1 MAQTGTLSTTL
12 EDTVTLSRELREE
25 GQIDGQVK
33 LYNVDDDN
41 EFESDAELFFDRTL
55 MTQGL
60 REALSILR
68 DSLTGEDPRGTHI
81 LYGPYGSGK
90 SHQMVAL
97 YHCFDNPEAAGTW
110 ASDSIDGF
118 DVALPE
124 SATPVTV
131 AMQNEQYEYLWE
143 PFFEALD
150 YDPGTYESGGYPD
163 MQTIQEAVGDETVAF
178 FVDELEDWFDT
189 LQGDRKS
196 ANKAFLQSLLESTAL
211 SDLELYTIVSVLREG
226 SEVHD
231 ILNRE
236 QAVEVNMNNQ
246 VDKREVLHHRLIDS
260 VNENAAREIVNGYFD
275 AYDQSDHVSIPNDLL
290 SEMHD
295 LYPFHPV
302 LLDALETRY
311 YADEDNQNTRGMIY
325 LFSKVLLEMQDQTDL
340 ITHGDIDAIEFEDE
354 LAKINYERLNAATG
368 DIKSRVDDEDVP
380 YGRRILNTIL
390 LYSLKPSE
398 GEGAEVSEIVMG
410 AYQTGSLVSDVVLN
424 LERLHGVAW
433 HLHKLNGKYAIRDRQ
448 NPNALIRNAAVDVSE
463 TAAKAEVADFITDIF
478 GSTAYPVGFRTNDM
492 RDIPDDREVKVVV
505 RDDQWTQEDV
515 EKVITNDGRGRE
527 WRNTLVFV
535 QPSGDKAIESG
546 TRYIDKA
553 RYIEGARQVLADE
566 SLDDEIR
573 ASIRDMKEQEENEL
587 REELQ
592 LLYGEVLDG
601 NDLLDDDAWEDE
613 KIQPMDLD
621 VFVLDEAELDASNIA
636 DSAAADPF
644 DLQSHVWDI
653 ADDLLER
660 RGEISVEDI
669 YEQFLRDP
677 ELPTPGSANDVL
689 NAAVEALDGK
699 PVLARDTGG
708 FRDDFSGSSLDTV
721 LVRQNDVNVWGVDEV
736 EQELRQRFGSGA
748 ASLDIGDFELELVED
763 GEIWIDGDSH
773 DVVMRA
779 IGRLAREE
787 QYVIVKGNEI
797 LDKPQ
802 SDATLRDVGG
812 AEVVGAS
819 SLVDR
824 IEVQIDDDGY
834 ANLDTIIGEIRSEE
848 GVFLPPDET
857 GSVAREAVNEFLVD
871 DYVLEAGGR
880 YLGSLGDRN
889 PTTVKIVPTVPDRI
903 GDQILEYIGELESG
917 DQFTVNKV
925 AERFDSSVTEYMVRT
940 FLLENIGKDEDP
952 EFVVNTT
959 GSDKASD
966 WVPGYPFRKADK
978 DAETWRFEYN
988 GDEVA
993 AMRKKWRENHQTGD
1007 VEYGDVTFMLP
1018 DKEGVPGA
1026 LQGTADIERTQ
1037 VSLTLR
1043 SEQDYTKVQDL
1054 FERMPDE
1061 ASSLKIEISF
1071 QK

>member
-1 MAQTGTLSTTL
+1 MAGTEGLTQTLA
-12 EDTVTLSRELREE
+12 DTVTLSRELREE

-55 MTQGL
+55 MTRGL
-60 REALSILR
+60 REAISILR
-68 DSLTGEDPRGTHI
+68 DSLAGDDPRGTHI

-97 YHCFDNPEAAGTW
+97 YHCFDDPVAAGDW
-110 ASDSIDGF
+110 AGDSVEGF
-118 DVALPE
+118 ENSLPTD
-124 SATPVTV
+124 ATPITV

-246 VDKREVLHHRLIDS
+246 VDKREVLRHRLIDS
-260 VNENAAREIVNGYFD
+260 IDESAAREIVNEYFD
-275 AYDQSDHVSIPNDLL
+275 AYDQSDHVDLPDGL
-290 SEMHD
+290 LEEMHD
-295 LYPFHPV
+295 LYPFHPE

-311 YADEDNQNTRGMIY
+311 YADEGNQNTRGMIY
-325 LFSKVLLEMQDQTDL
+325 LFSKVLLEMQDQTNL
-340 ITHGDIDAIEFEDE
+340 ITHGDIDTVEFEDE

-368 DIKSRVDDEDVP
+368 DIESRIDADEVP
-380 YGRRILNTIL
+380 HGRRILNTIL

-398 GEGAEVSEIVMG
+398 GEGADVSEIVMG
-410 AYQTGSLVSDVVLN
+410 AYQTGSLVSDIVLN

-463 TAAKAEVADFITDIF
+463 TAAKAEIADFITDIF
-478 GSTAYPVGFRTNDM
+478 GSKAYPVGFRTNDM

-505 RDDQWTQEDV
+505 KDDQWTQDEV
-515 EKVITNDGRGRE
+515 KKVITNDGRGRE

-535 QPSGDKAIESG
+535 QPSGDNAIESG

-553 RYIEGARQVLADE
+553 RYIEGARQILADE

-573 ASIRDMKEQEENEL
+573 SSIQEMKDQEENEL
-587 REELQ
+587 REEIQ

-601 NDLLDDDAWEDE
+601 DNLLNEWGDVA
-613 KIQPMDLD
+613 PMDLD
-621 VFVLDEAELDASNIA
+621 VYVAAEAELDASNIT

-644 DLQSHVWDI
+644 DLQSEIWDI
-653 ADDLLER
+653 AEDLLDR
-660 RGEISVEDI
+660 RGEISIEDI
-669 YEQFLRDP
+669 YEEFLRNP
-677 ELPTPGSANDVL
+677 ELPIPGSANDVL
-689 NAAVEALDGK
+689 DAAVKALADK
-699 PVLARDTGG
+699 PVLARDSGG
-708 FRDDFSGSSLDTV
+708 FRDELSGSSIDTV
-721 LVRQNDVNVWGVDEV
+721 LVLKEDVALWGVDDV
-736 EQELRQRFGSGA
+736 EQELRQRFGSGTTA
-748 ASLDIGDFELELVED
+748 LDIGDFELELVED

-779 IGRLAREE
+779 IGRLNSED
-787 QYVIVKGNEI
+787 QYVIVRGNEI
-797 LDKPQ
+797 LEKPQ
-802 SDATLRDVGG
+802 SDAALRDVGG
-812 AEVVGAS
+812 ATAVGAS
-819 SLVDR
+819 DLVER
-824 IEVQIDDDGY
+824 IEENIDEEGY
-834 ANLDTIIGEIRSEE
+834 ANLESIIGEIRADED
-848 GVFLPPDET
+848 VFLPPDEAET
-857 GSVAREAVNEFLVD
+857 VAREAVNEFLVD

-880 YLGSLGDRN
+880 YLGSLGDRE

-903 GDQILEYIGELESG
+903 GDKILEYIEELDSD

-940 FLLENIGKDEDP
+940 FLLENIGKDEEP
-952 EFVVNTT
+952 EYVVNTT
-959 GSDKASD
+959 GSDKATD
-966 WVPGYPFRKADK
+966 WVPGYPFRKADPEA
-978 DAETWRFEYN
+978 DTWRFEYN
-988 GDEVA
+988 GDDVA
-993 AMRKKWRENHQTGD
+993 AMRSKWRSNHQTGG

-1018 DKEGVPGA
+1018 DREGVPGA
-1026 LQGTADIERTQ
+1026 LQGTADVERTQ

-1054 FERMPDE
+1054 FERMPEE
-1061 ASSLKIEISF
+1061 ASSLKVEISF

>member
-1 MAQTGTLSTTL
+1 MSESGALSRTLA
-12 EDTVTLSRELREE
+12 DTVTLSRELRED

-33 LYNVDDDN
+33 LYNVEDED

-68 DSLTGEDPRGTHI
+68 DSLTGDDPRGTHI

-90 SHQMVAL
+90 SHQMVAM
-97 YHCFDNPEAAGTW
+97 YHCFADPAAAGAW
-110 ASDSIDGF
+110 AGEQIDGF
-118 DVALPE
+118 EDALPD
-124 SATPVTV
+124 SAIPITV

-143 PFFEALD
+143 PFFEELD
-150 YDPGTYESGGYPD
+150 YDPGTFESGGYPD
-163 MQTIQEAVGDETVAF
+163 MQTIQEAVGNETVAF
-178 FVDELEDWFDT
+178 LVDELEDWFDT

-196 ANKAFLQSLLESTAL
+196 ANKAFLQALLESTAL
-211 SDLELYTIVSVLREG
+211 SDLELYTIVSVLRED

-246 VDKREVLHHRLIDS
+246 VDKRQVLLHRLIDD
-260 VNENAAREIVNGYFD
+260 VDEAAAREIVNGYFD
-275 AYDQSDHVSIPNDLL
+275 AYDQSDHVSVPDDLL

-295 LYPFHPV
+295 HYPFHPV
-302 LLDALETRY
+302 LLDALESRY
-311 YADEDNQNTRGMIY
+311 YADEGNQNTRGMIY
-325 LFSKVLLEMQDQTDL
+325 LFSKVLLEMRDQTDL

-368 DIKSRVDDEDVP
+368 DIKNRVDADDVP
-380 YGRRILNTIL
+380 HGRRILNTIL

-410 AYQTGSLVSDVVLN
+410 AYETGDLVSDVVLN

-448 NPNALIRNAAVDVSE
+448 NPNALIRNAATDVSE
-463 TAAKAEVADFITDIF
+463 RSAKAEIADFITDIF
-478 GSTAYPVGFRTNDM
+478 GSNAYPVGFRTDDI
-492 RDIPDDREVKVVV
+492 RDVPDDRDVKVVV
-505 RDDQWTQEDV
+505 KDDQWTQDEV
-515 EKVITNDGRGRE
+515 KRVITNDGRGRE

-566 SLDDEIR
+566 SLDEDIR
-573 ASIRDMKEQEENEL
+573 ESIRGMKEQEENEL

-601 NDLLDDDAWEDE
+601 DNLLTDWGDMT
-613 KIQPMDLD
+613 PMDLD
-621 VFVLDEAELDASNIA
+621 VYVLDGPELDADNIA
-636 DSAAADPF
+636 DSAAADPL
-644 DLQSHVWDI
+644 DLQSHVWPV
-653 ADDLLER
+653 ADDLLDR
-660 RGEISVEDI
+660 RGEISIEDI

-677 ELPTPGSANDVL
+677 ELPIPGSANDVL
-689 NAAVEALDGK
+689 NATVKALADK

-708 FRDDFSGSSLDTV
+708 FRDDLSGSSLDTV
-721 LVRQNDVNVWGVDEV
+721 LVQKEDVDLWDVDEV
-736 EQELRQRFGSGA
+736 EQELRQRFGSGTTA
-748 ASLDIGDFELELVED
+748 IDIGDFELGLVED

-779 IGRLAREE
+779 IGRLSRED

-802 SDATLRDVGG
+802 SDATLRDVGS
-812 AEVVGAS
+812 ARTVGAS
-819 SLVDR
+819 YLADR
-824 IEVQIDDDGY
+824 IEEAIDEEGY
-834 ANLDTIIGEIRSEE
+834 ANLGTIIGEVRADES
-848 GVFLPPDET
+848 VFLPPDET
-857 GSVAREAVNEFLVD
+857 ETAAREAVNDFLVD
-871 DYVLEAGGR
+871 NYVLEAGGR
-880 YLGSLGDRN
+880 YLESLGDRD
-889 PTTVKIVPTVPDRI
+889 PTTVKIVPTVSDRI
-903 GDQILEYIGELESG
+903 GEQILDYLNDLDAD
-917 DQFTVNKV
+917 DQFTVSKV
-925 AERFDSSVTEYMVRT
+925 ADRFDDTVTEDMVQT
-940 FLLENIGKDEDP
+940 FLLQNLGRDEDP
-952 EFVVNTT
+952 AYVVGPT
-959 GSDKASD
+959 GSEKASD
-966 WVPGYPFRKADK
+966 WVPGYPFRIPDVGS
-978 DAETWRFEYN
+978 ETWRFEYN
-988 GDEVA
+988 GDDVT
-993 AMRKKWRENHQTGD
+993 AMRRKWRRDHQTGT
-1007 VEYGDVTFMLP
+1007 VEYGDITFMLP
-1018 DKEGVPGA
+1018 DRQGVPGA

-1061 ASSLKIEISF
+1061 ASSIKIEISF
-1071 QK
+1071 KK

>member
-1 MAQTGTLSTTL
+1 MAETGTLSTTL
-12 EDTVTLSRELREE
+12 DDTVTLSRELRED

-41 EFESDAELFFDRTL
+41 EFESNAELFFDRTL

-68 DSLTGEDPRGTHI
+68 DSLRGDDPRGTHI

-97 YHCFDNPEAAGTW
+97 YHCFNNPAAAGAW
-110 ASDSIDGF
+110 GNEEIDGF
-118 DVALPE
+118 ETALPD
-124 SATPVTV
+124 SAIPVTV
-131 AMQNEQYEYLWE
+131 AIQNEQYEYLWE
-143 PFFEALD
+143 PLFEALD
-150 YDPGTYESGGYPD
+150 YNAGTFESGGYPD
-163 MQTIQEAVGDETVAF
+163 MQTIQEAVGDETVAL

-196 ANKAFLQSLLESTAL
+196 ANKGFLQALLESTAV
-211 SDLELYTIVSVLREG
+211 SDLELYTIVSVLRED
-226 SEVHD
+226 SEVND

-246 VDKREVLHHRLIDS
+246 VDKREVLHHRLIDD
-260 VNENAAREIVNGYFD
+260 VKEGPAREIVNGYFD
-275 AYDQSDHVSIPNDLL
+275 AYDQSDHVDLPTDLL

-311 YADEDNQNTRGMIY
+311 YADEGNQNTRGMIY

-368 DIKSRVDDEDVP
+368 DIKNRIDEDAVP
-380 YGRRILNTIL
+380 HGRRILNTIL

-398 GEGAEVSEIVMG
+398 GEGGYVSEIVMG
-410 AYQTGSLVSDVVLN
+410 AYQSGDLVSDVVLN

-433 HLHKLNGKYAIRDRQ
+433 HLHKLNGKYAIRDKQ

-463 TAAKAEVADFITDIF
+463 TAAKAEIADFITDIF
-478 GSTAYPVGFRTNDM
+478 GTNASPVGFRTNDI
-492 RDIPDDREVKVVV
+492 REIPDDREINVVV
-505 RDDQWTQEDV
+505 KDDQWTQDEV
-515 EKVITNDGRGRE
+515 KKVITNDGRGRE
-527 WRNTLVFV
+527 WRNTVVFV

-573 ASIRDMKEQEENEL
+573 ESIQRMKDQEENEL

-601 NDLLDDDAWEDE
+601 DDLLNEFDRAA
-613 KIQPMDLD
+613 PMDLD
-621 VFVLDEAELDASNIA
+621 VYVLDGAELDASNIA
-636 DSAAADPF
+636 DSAAADPY
-644 DLQSHVWDI
+644 DLQTHIWDI
-653 ADDLLER
+653 AEDLLER
-660 RGEISVEDI
+660 RGEISVDDI

-677 ELPTPGSANDVL
+677 ELPIPGSSNDVL
-689 NAAVEALDGK
+689 NATVEALSDK
-699 PVLARDTGG
+699 PVLARDDKG
-708 FRDDFSGSSLDTV
+708 FRDDLSGSSIDTV
-721 LVRQNDVNVWGVDEV
+721 LVQQDDVDLWGVDDV
-736 EQELRQRFGSGA
+736 EQELRQRFGSGTTA
-748 ASLDIGDFELELVED
+748 LDIGDLELELVED

-779 IGRLAREE
+779 IGRLNRDD
-787 QYVIVKGNEI
+787 QYVIVRGNEI

-802 SDATLRDVGG
+802 LDATLRDVGS
-812 AEVVGAS
+812 ATVVGAS
-819 SLVDR
+819 NLVDR
-824 IEVQIDDDGY
+824 IEEAITAEGY
-834 ANLDTIIGEIRSEE
+834 ANLDTIISEVRADE
-848 GVFLPPDET
+848 TVFLPPDET
-857 GSVAREAVNEFLVD
+857 QTAAREAVNDYLID

-880 YLGSLGDRN
+880 YLESLGDRE
-889 PTTVKIVPTVPDRI
+889 PTTVKIVPTVSDRI
-903 GDQILEYIGELESG
+903 GGQILDYLGELALD
-917 DQFTVNKV
+917 DQFTVSKV
-925 AERFDSSVTEYMVRT
+925 ADRFDSTVSEDMIQTY
-940 FLLENIGKDEDP
+940 LLQNLGREDEP
-952 EFVVNTT
+952 KYVVGPT
-959 GSDKASD
+959 GSESASD
-966 WVPGYPFRKADK
+966 WVPGYPFRIPDTKK
-978 DAETWRFEYN
+978 TTWRFEYN
-988 GDEVA
+988 GDDVA
-993 AMRKKWRENHQTGD
+993 AMRKKWRSEHQTGTVD
-1007 VEYGDVTFMLP
+1007 YGDVTFMLP

-1026 LQGTADIERTQ
+1026 LQGTVDVDRTQ

>member
-1 MAQTGTLSTTL
+1 MAETSALSQTL
-12 EDTVTLSRELREE
+12 EDTVILSRELRED

-33 LYNVDDDN
+33 LYNVDDDG
-41 EFESDAELFFDRTL
+41 EFESDAGLFFERTL

-60 REALSILR
+60 REALTILR

-97 YHCFDNPEAAGTW
+97 YHCFDDPRAAGKW
-110 ASDSIDGF
+110 AADSIEGF
-118 DVALPE
+118 DTALPE

-150 YDPGTYESGGYPD
+150 YDPGTFDSGGYPD
-163 MQTIQEAVGDETVAF
+163 MQKIQEAVGDETVAF

-246 VDKREVLHHRLIDS
+246 VDKREVLRHRLIDS
-260 VNENAAREIVNGYFD
+260 VDESAAREIVNGYYD
-275 AYDQSDHVSIPNDLL
+275 AYDQSDHVSLPDDLL

-325 LFSKVLLEMQDQTDL
+325 LFSKVLLEMRDQTDL
-340 ITHGDIDAIEFEDE
+340 ITHGDVDAIEFENE

-368 DIKSRVDDEDVP
+368 DINSRVDDEEVP
-380 YGRRILNTIL
+380 HGRRILNTIL

-398 GEGAEVSEIVMG
+398 GEGADVSEIVMG
-410 AYQTGSLVSDVVLN
+410 AYQTGDLISDVVLN

-463 TAAKAEVADFITDIF
+463 TAAKAEIADFITDIF
-478 GSTAYPVGFRTNDM
+478 GSNAYPVGFRTNDL
-492 RDIPDDREVKVVV
+492 RDIPDDREVKVIVK
-505 RDDQWTQEDV
+505 DGQWAHEEV
-515 EKVITNDGRGRE
+515 ERVITNDGRGRE

-566 SLDDEIR
+566 SLDEEIR
-573 ASIRDMKEQEENEL
+573 ESMQAMKEQEENEL

-601 NDLLDDDAWEDE
+601 DDLLNEFDMAA
-613 KIQPMDLD
+613 PMDLD
-621 VFVLDEAELDASNIA
+621 VYVLDGAELDASNIA
-636 DSAAADPF
+636 DSAAADPY

-653 ADDLLER
+653 TEDLLDR
-660 RGEISVEDI
+660 RGEVSIDEI
-669 YEQFLRDP
+669 YEQFLRVPD
-677 ELPTPGSANDVL
+677 LPVPGSANDVL
-689 NAAVEALDGK
+689 NATVEALDGK
-699 PVLARDTGG
+699 PVLARDSKG
-708 FRDDFSGSSLDTV
+708 FRDDLSGSSLDTV
-721 LVRQNDVNVWGVDEV
+721 LVEKEEVDVWGVDDV
-736 EQELRQRFGSGA
+736 EQALRQRFGSGETA
-748 ASLDIGDFELELVED
+748 IDIGDFQVDLVED
-763 GEIWIDGDSH
+763 GEVWIDGDTL

-779 IGRLAREE
+779 IGRLNRED
-787 QYVIVKGNEI
+787 QYVIVHGNEI

-812 AEVVGAS
+812 ATVVGATH
-819 SLVDR
+819 LTDL
-824 IEVQIDDDGY
+824 IEESIDENGY
-834 ANLDTIIGEIRSEE
+834 ANLDAIIGEVRADES
-848 GVFLPPDET
+848 VFLPPDET
-857 GSVAREAVNEFLVD
+857 RDVAREAVNEFLVED
-871 DYVLEAGGR
+871 HVLEAGGR
-880 YLGSLGDRN
+880 YLESLGDRE

-903 GDQILEYIGELESG
+903 GDKILEYIGDLDAG
-917 DQFTVNKV
+917 DQFTVNNV
-925 AERFDSSVTEYMVRT
+925 ADRFDSSVTEYMVRT
-940 FLLENIGKDEDP
+940 FLLENIGKEEEP
-952 EFVVNTT
+952 EYVVNTT

-966 WVPGYPFRKADK
+966 WVPGYPFRKADA
-978 DAETWRFEYN
+978 DTPTWRFEYK
-988 GDEVA
+988 GDDVA
-993 AMRKKWRENHQTGD
+993 ALRTKWRDNHQTGS

-1018 DKEGVPGA
+1018 DREGIPSA
-1026 LQGTADIERTQ
+1026 LQGTAGVDRTQ
-1037 VSLTLR
+1037 ISLTLR
-1043 SEQDYTKVQDL
+1043 SGQDYTKVQDL

-1061 ASSLKIEISF
+1061 ATSLKIEISF
-1071 QK
+1071 EK

>member
-1 MAQTGTLSTTL
+1 MAETTALSQTLA
-12 EDTVTLSRELREE
+12 DTVTLSRELREE

-33 LYNVDDDN
+33 LYNVDDDG
-41 EFESDAELFFDRTL
+41 EFESDADLFFERTL

-97 YHCFDNPEAAGTW
+97 YHCFDDPSAAGTW
-110 ASDSIDGF
+110 AADSIEGF
-118 DVALPE
+118 EDSLPE
-124 SATPVTV
+124 SAIPITV
-131 AMQNEQYEYLWE
+131 AMHNEQYEHLWE

-150 YDPGTYESGGYPD
+150 YDPGTFESGGYPD
-163 MQTIQEAVGDETVAF
+163 MQTIQDAVGDETVGF

-246 VDKREVLHHRLIDS
+246 VDKREVLRHRLIDS
-260 VNENAAREIVNGYFD
+260 VEEKPAREIVNGYFD
-275 AYDQSDHVSIPNDLL
+275 AYDQSDHVSLPDDLL

-368 DIKSRVDDEDVP
+368 DIKSRIDTDEVP
-380 YGRRILNTIL
+380 HGRRILNTIL

-410 AYQTGSLVSDVVLN
+410 AYQTGDLVSDVVLN

-463 TAAKAEVADFITDIF
+463 TASKAEIADFITDIF
-478 GSTAYPVGFRTNDM
+478 GSNASPVGFRTNDM
-492 RDIPDDREVKVVV
+492 RDIPDDRDIKVVV
-505 RDDQWTQEDV
+505 KDDQWTQEEV
-515 EKVITNDGRGRE
+515 EQVITNDGRGRE

-573 ASIRDMKEQEENEL
+573 ESISGMKDQEENEL

-592 LLYGEVLDG
+592 LLYGEAVDG
-601 NDLLDDDAWEDE
+601 DNLLDEDE
-613 KIQPMDLD
+613 WDRMEPMDLD
-621 VFVLDEAELDASNIA
+621 VYVMDGAELDAANIA
-636 DSAAADPF
+636 DSAAADSL
-644 DLQSHVWDI
+644 DLQPHIWDI
-653 ADDLLER
+653 AEDLLER

-677 ELPTPGSANDVL
+677 ELPIPGSANDVL
-689 NAAVEALDGK
+689 NATVEALEGK
-699 PVLARDTGG
+699 PVLARDSKG
-708 FRDDFSGSSLDTV
+708 FRDDLAGSSLDTV
-721 LVRQNDVNVWGVDEV
+721 LVQTDAVDVWGVDDV
-736 EQELRQRFGSGA
+736 EEELRQRFGSGTTA
-748 ASLDIGDFELELVED
+748 IDIGDFQVDLVED
-763 GEIWIDGDSH
+763 GEIWIDGDTL

-779 IGRLAREE
+779 IGRLNRED
-787 QYVIVKGNEI
+787 QYVIVHGNGI

-802 SDATLRDVGG
+802 SDATLRDVGS
-812 AEVVGAS
+812 ATVVGAS
-819 SLVDR
+819 YLTDR
-824 IEVQIDDDGY
+824 IAEEIEENGY
-834 ANLDTIIGEIRSEE
+834 ANLDTIIGEVRADET
-848 GVFLPPDET
+848 VFLPPDET
-857 GSVAREAVNEFLVD
+857 QAAAREAVNEFLID
-871 DYVLEAGGR
+871 EYVLEAGGR
-880 YLGSLGDRN
+880 YLDSLGDRD
-889 PTTVKIVPTVPDRI
+889 PTTVKIVPTVSDRI
-903 GDQILEYIGELESG
+903 GDQILEYIEGLDAGE
-917 DQFTVNKV
+917 QFTVNKV
-925 AERFDSSVTEYMVRT
+925 TDRFDSSVTEYMVRT
-940 FLLENIGKDEDP
+940 FLLENIGKEDDP
-952 EFVVNTT
+952 EYVVNTT

-966 WVPGYPFRKADK
+966 WVPGYPFRKADA

-988 GDEVA
+988 GDDVA
-993 AMRKKWRENHQTGD
+993 AMRTKWRNNHKSGS

-1018 DKEGVPGA
+1018 DKEGIPGA
-1026 LQGTADIERTQ
+1026 LQGTADVDRTQ

-1043 SEQDYTKVQDL
+1043 SEQDYAKVQDL

-1061 ASSLKIEISF
+1061 ASSLKVEISF

>member
-1 MAQTGTLSTTL
+1 
-12 EDTVTLSRELREE
+12 
-25 GQIDGQVK
+25 
-33 LYNVDDDN
+33 
-41 EFESDAELFFDRTL
+41 
-55 MTQGL
+55 
-60 REALSILR
+60 
-68 DSLTGEDPRGTHI
+68 
-81 LYGPYGSGK
+81 
-90 SHQMVAL
+90 MVAL
-97 YHCFDNPEAAGTW
+97 YHCFDDPDAAGHW
-110 ASDSIDGF
+110 ASDSVEGF
-118 DVALPE
+118 DAALPE
-124 SATPVTV
+124 SATPITV

-150 YDPGTYESGGYPD
+150 YDPGTYSSGGYPD
-163 MQTIQEAVGDETVAF
+163 MQTIQEAVGDDTVAF

-246 VDKREVLHHRLIDS
+246 VDKREVLRHRLIDS

-275 AYDQSDHVSIPNDLL
+275 AYDQSDHVSIPDDLL

-368 DIKSRVDDEDVP
+368 DIKSRIDDDDVP
-380 YGRRILNTIL
+380 HGRRILNTIL

-410 AYQTGSLVSDVVLN
+410 AYQTGDLVSDVVLN

-463 TAAKAEVADFITDIF
+463 TSAKAEVADFITDIF
-478 GSTAYPVGFRTNDM
+478 GSNAHPVGFRTNDM

-505 RDDQWTQEDV
+505 KDDQWTNEEV

-573 ASIRDMKEQEENEL
+573 TSIQGMREQEENEL

-601 NDLLDDDAWEDE
+601 NDLLNDWG
-613 KIQPMDLD
+613 QMTPMELD
-621 VFVLDEAELDASNIA
+621 VYVHDEAELDASNIA
-636 DSAAADPF
+636 DSASADPF
-644 DLQSHVWDI
+644 DLQSDVWDI
-653 ADDLLER
+653 AEDLLER

-677 ELPTPGSANDVL
+677 ELPIPGSANDVL
-689 NAAVEALDGK
+689 NATVEALSDK

-708 FRDDFSGSSLDTV
+708 FRDDLSGSSLDTV
-721 LVRQNDVNVWGVDEV
+721 LVQQDDVDVWGVDDV
-736 EQELRQRFGSGA
+736 EQELRQRFGSGTTA
-748 ASLDIGDFELELVED
+748 LDIGDFELELVED

-779 IGRLAREE
+779 IGRLARED

-802 SDATLRDVGG
+802 SDATVRDVGG

-824 IEVQIDDDGY
+824 IETHIDDDGY
-834 ANLDTIIGEIRSEE
+834 ANLDTIIGEVRAEE
-848 GVFLPPDET
+848 SVFLPPDET
-857 GSVAREAVNEFLVD
+857 ESVAREAVNEFLVD

-880 YLGSLGDRN
+880 YLGSLGDRD
-889 PTTVKIVPTVPDRI
+889 PTTVKIVPTVPERI
-903 GDQILEYIGELESG
+903 GDQILEYIEDLEPG

-925 AERFDSSVTEYMVRT
+925 GDRFDSSVTEYMVRT
-940 FLLENIGKDEDP
+940 YLLENIGKDEEP
-952 EFVVNTT
+952 EYVVNTT
-959 GSDKASD
+959 GSEKASD
-966 WVPGYPFRKADK
+966 WVPGYPFRKADT
-978 DAETWRFEYN
+978 EIPTWRFEYN
-988 GDEVA
+988 GDDVA
-993 AMRKKWRENHQTGD
+993 AMRSKWRNNHQTGSVD
-1007 VEYGDVTFMLP
+1007 YGDVTFMLP
-1018 DKEGVPGA
+1018 DREGVPGA
-1026 LQGTADIERTQ
+1026 LQGTADVERTQ

-1043 SEQDYTKVQDL
+1043 SGQDYTKVQDL

-1061 ASSLKIEISF
+1061 ASSLKIEITF

>member
-1 MAQTGTLSTTL
+1 MAETESLPKTLA
-12 EDTVTLSRELREE
+12 DTVTLSRELREE

-33 LYNVDDDN
+33 LYNVDDDG
-41 EFESDAELFFDRTL
+41 EFESDADLFFERTL

-60 REALSILR
+60 REALTILR
-68 DSLTGEDPRGTHI
+68 DSLTGDDPRGTHI

-97 YHCFDNPEAAGTW
+97 YHCFDDPAAAGNW
-110 ASDSIDGF
+110 AADSVEGF
-118 DVALPE
+118 DSALPE
-124 SATPVTV
+124 SAIPITV

-163 MQTIQEAVGDETVAF
+163 MQTIQDAVGNETVAF

-196 ANKAFLQSLLESTAL
+196 ANKAFLQALLESTAL

-246 VDKREVLHHRLIDS
+246 VDKREVLRHRLIDS
-260 VNENAAREIVNGYFD
+260 IDESAAREIVNGYFD
-275 AYDQSDHVSIPNDLL
+275 AYDQSDHVDLPDDLL

-295 LYPFHPV
+295 VYPFHPV

-311 YADEDNQNTRGMIY
+311 YADEGNQNTRGMIY
-325 LFSKVLLEMQDQTDL
+325 LFSKVLLEMQDETDL
-340 ITHGDIDAIEFEDE
+340 ITLGDIDAIEFEDE

-368 DIKSRVDDEDVP
+368 DIKSRVNTDEVP
-380 YGRRILNTIL
+380 HGRRILNTIL

-410 AYQTGSLVSDVVLN
+410 AYQTGNLVSDVVLN

-463 TAAKAEVADFITDIF
+463 TSAKAEIADFITDIF
-478 GSTAYPVGFRTNDM
+478 GSKAHPVGFRTNDL

-505 RDDQWTQEDV
+505 KDDQWTQEEV
-515 EKVITNDGRGRE
+515 KRVITNDGRGRE

-573 ASIRDMKEQEENEL
+573 TSIQGMKDQEENEL

-601 NDLLDDDAWEDE
+601 HDLLNDWG
-613 KIQPMDLD
+613 QMTPMELD
-621 VFVLDEAELDASNIA
+621 VFVPDEAELNASNIA
-636 DSAAADPF
+636 DSASADPF

-653 ADDLLER
+653 AENLLER

-677 ELPTPGSANDVL
+677 DLPIPGTANDVL
-689 NAAVEALDGK
+689 NATVKALSDK

-708 FRDDFSGSSLDTV
+708 FRDDLSGSSLDTV
-721 LVRQNDVNVWGVDEV
+721 LVHQDDVDVWGVDDV
-736 EQELRQRFGSGA
+736 EQELRQRFGSGTTA
-748 ASLDIGDFELELVED
+748 LDIGDLELELVED

-812 AEVVGAS
+812 AEVVSAS

-824 IEVQIDDDGY
+824 IETHIDDDGY
-834 ANLDTIIGEIRSEE
+834 ANLDTIIGEIRAEE
-848 GVFLPPDET
+848 SVFLPPDET
-857 GSVAREAVNEFLVD
+857 ESVAREAVNEFLVD

-880 YLGSLGDRN
+880 YLGSLGDRD
-889 PTTVKIVPTVPDRI
+889 PTTVKIVPTVPGRI
-903 GDQILEYIGELESG
+903 GDQILEYIEDLDPG
-917 DQFTVNKV
+917 DQFTVNKIGD
-925 AERFDSSVTEYMVRT
+925 RFDSSVTEYMVRT
-940 FLLENIGKDEDP
+940 YLLENIGKDKEP
-952 EFVVNTT
+952 EYVVNTT
-959 GSDKASD
+959 GSEKASD
-966 WVPGYPFRKADK
+966 WVPGYPFRKADT
-978 DAETWRFEYN
+978 EIPTWRFEYN
-988 GDEVA
+988 GDDVA
-993 AMRKKWRENHQTGD
+993 AMRSKWRNNHQTGSVD
-1007 VEYGDVTFMLP
+1007 YGDVTFMLP
-1018 DKEGVPGA
+1018 DREGVPGA
-1026 LQGTADIERTQ
+1026 LQGTADVERTQ

-1043 SEQDYTKVQDL
+1043 SGQDYTKVQDL
-1054 FERMPDE
+1054 FERMPEE
-1061 ASSLKIEISF
+1061 ASSLKIEITF

>member
-1 MAQTGTLSTTL
+1 MSEAGSLSKTLD
-12 EDTVTLSRELREE
+12 DTVTLSRELRED

-33 LYNVDDDN
+33 LYNVDDEN

-68 DSLTGEDPRGTHI
+68 DSLTGDDPRGTHI

-90 SHQMVAL
+90 SHQMVAM
-97 YHCFDNPEAAGTW
+97 YHCFADPAAAGAW
-110 ASDSIDGF
+110 AGEEIEGF
-118 DVALPE
+118 EDALPD
-124 SATPVTV
+124 SATPITV

-163 MQTIQEAVGDETVAF
+163 MQTIQDAVGDETVAF
-178 FVDELEDWFDT
+178 LVDELEDWFDT

-211 SDLELYTIVSVLREG
+211 SDLELYTIVSVLRED

-246 VDKREVLHHRLIDS
+246 VDKRQVLLHRLIDN
-260 VNENAAREIVNGYFD
+260 VDEAAAREIVNGYFD
-275 AYDQSDHVSIPNDLL
+275 TYDQSDHVSIPDELL

-295 LYPFHPV
+295 HYPFHPV
-302 LLDALETRY
+302 LLDALESRY
-311 YADEDNQNTRGMIY
+311 YADEGNQNTRGMIY
-325 LFSKVLLEMQDQTDL
+325 LFSKVLLEMRDRTDL

-368 DIKSRVDDEDVP
+368 DIENRVDTDDVP
-380 YGRRILNTIL
+380 HGRRILNTIL

-398 GEGAEVSEIVMG
+398 GEGAEISEIVMG
-410 AYQTGSLVSDVVLN
+410 AYETGDLVSDVVLN

-448 NPNALIRNAAVDVSE
+448 NPNALIRNAATDVSE
-463 TAAKAEVADFITDIF
+463 RSAKAEIADFVTAIF
-478 GSTAYPVGFRTNDM
+478 GSNAHPVGFRTDDI
-492 RDIPDDREVKVVV
+492 RDVPDDRDVKIVVK
-505 RDDQWTQEDV
+505 DDQWTQDEV
-515 EKVITNDGRGRE
+515 KRVIRNDGRGRE

-566 SLDDEIR
+566 SLDEDIR
-573 ASIRDMKEQEENEL
+573 ESIRGMKEQEENEL

-601 NDLLDDDAWEDE
+601 DNLLTDWDDMT
-613 KIQPMDLD
+613 PMDLD
-621 VFVLDEAELDASNIA
+621 VYVIDGPELDADNIA
-636 DSAAADPF
+636 DSASADPL
-644 DLQSHVWDI
+644 DLQSHVWPV
-653 ADDLLER
+653 ADDLLDR
-660 RGEISVEDI
+660 RGEISIEDI

-677 ELPTPGSANDVL
+677 ELPIPGSANDVL
-689 NAAVEALDGK
+689 NATVKALADK

-708 FRDDFSGSSLDTV
+708 FRDDLSGSSLDTV
-721 LVRQNDVNVWGVDEV
+721 LVRKDDVELWGVDDV
-736 EQELRQRFGSGA
+736 EQELRRRFGSGTTA
-748 ASLDIGDFELELVED
+748 IDIGDFELELVED
-763 GEIWIDGDSH
+763 GEVWIDGDSH

-779 IGRLAREE
+779 IGRLNRED

-802 SDATLRDVGG
+802 SDATLRDVGS
-812 AEVVGAS
+812 ARTVGAS
-819 SLVDR
+819 YLAAR
-824 IEVQIDDDGY
+824 IEEAIDEDGY
-834 ANLDTIIGEIRSEE
+834 ANLDTIIGEVRADES
-848 GVFLPPDET
+848 VFLPPDET
-857 GSVAREAVNEFLVD
+857 ETAARGAVNDFLVD

-880 YLGSLGDRN
+880 YLESLGDRD

-903 GDQILEYIGELESG
+903 GEQILDYLDDLDAG
-917 DQFTVNKV
+917 DQFTVSKV
-925 AERFDSSVTEYMVRT
+925 ADRFDDTVTEDMVQT
-940 FLLENIGKDEDP
+940 FLLGNLGREEDP
-952 EFVVNTT
+952 VYVVGPT
-959 GSDKASD
+959 GSEKASD
-966 WVPGYPFRKADK
+966 WVPGYPFRIPDVGS
-978 DAETWRFEYN
+978 ETWRFEYN
-988 GDEVA
+988 GDDVA
-993 AMRKKWRENHQTGD
+993 AMRKKWRRDHQTGT

-1018 DKEGVPGA
+1018 DREGVPGA

-1061 ASSLKIEISF
+1061 ASSLKVEISF

>member
-1 MAQTGTLSTTL
+1 MAETEPLSKTL

-33 LYNVDDDN
+33 LYNVEEEN

-68 DSLTGEDPRGTHI
+68 NSLSGDDPRGTHI

-97 YHCFDNPEAAGTW
+97 YHCFADPDAAGEW
-110 ASDSIDGF
+110 AGETIDGF
-118 DVALPE
+118 KSSLPD
-124 SATPVTV
+124 SATPITV
-131 AMQNEQYEYLWE
+131 AMQNEQYEFLWE
-143 PFFEALD
+143 PFFEALE
-150 YDPGTYESGGYPD
+150 YDPGTFESGGYPD
-163 MQTIQEAVGDETVAF
+163 MQTIQDAVGDNTVAF

-211 SDLELYTIVSVLREG
+211 SDLELYTIVSVLRDD

-236 QAVEVNMNNQ
+236 QAVEINMNNQ
-246 VDKREVLHHRLIDS
+246 VDKREVLRHRLIESID
-260 VNENAAREIVNGYFD
+260 EGAARDIVNGYYD
-275 AYDQSDHVSIPNDLL
+275 AYEQSDHVDLPDDLL

-295 LYPFHPV
+295 LYPFHPA
-302 LLDALETRY
+302 LLDALESRY
-311 YADEDNQNTRGMIY
+311 YADEGNQNTRGMIY
-325 LFSKVLLEMQDQTDL
+325 LFSKVLLEMRDQTDL

-354 LAKINYERLNAATG
+354 LAKINYEILNAATG
-368 DIKSRVDDEDVP
+368 DIKSRIDTDEVP
-380 YGRRILNTIL
+380 HGRRILNTIL

-398 GEGAEVSEIVMG
+398 GEGAEVYEIVMG
-410 AYQTGSLVSDVVLN
+410 AYQTGDLVSDVVLN

-463 TAAKAEVADFITDIF
+463 TSAKAEIADFITDIF
-478 GSTAYPVGFRTNDM
+478 GSRAAPVGFRTNDM
-492 RDIPDDREVKVVV
+492 QEVPDEREITVVV
-505 RDDQWTQEDV
+505 KDDQWTQDEV
-515 EKVITNDGRGRE
+515 KQVITNDGRGRE

-573 ASIRDMKEQEENEL
+573 SSIKDMRVQEENEL

-601 NDLLDDDAWEDE
+601 EDLLNDFGQVA
-613 KIQPMDLD
+613 PMDLD
-621 VFVLDEAELDASNIA
+621 VYVNDGAELDGSNIA
-636 DSAAADPF
+636 DSAAADTF
-644 DLQSHVWDI
+644 DIRSHVWDI
-653 ADDLLER
+653 VDDLLNR
-660 RGEISVEDI
+660 RGEITIEDI

-677 ELPTPGSANDVL
+677 ELPIPGSANDVM
-689 NAAVEALDGK
+689 NATVKALGDK

-708 FRDDFSGSSLDTV
+708 FRDDLSESSLETV
-721 LVRQNDVNVWGVDEV
+721 LVHQEDVDVWGVDDV
-736 EQELRQRFGSGA
+736 EQELRERFGSGTTA
-748 ASLDIGDFELELVED
+748 LDIGDFELELVED

-773 DVVMRA
+773 DIVMRA
-779 IGRLAREE
+779 IGRLNEDD
-787 QYVIVKGNEI
+787 QYVVVRGNEI

-802 SDATLRDVGG
+802 SDATIRHVGN
-812 AEVVGAS
+812 ATVVGAS
-819 SLVDR
+819 HLREQIEER
-824 IEVQIDDDGY
+824 IKADGY
-834 ANLDTIIGEIRSEE
+834 ANVDNIIGEIRADES
-848 GVFLPPDET
+848 VYLPPDET
-857 GSVAREAVNEFLVD
+857 ETAAREAVNEFLVD

-880 YLGSLGDRN
+880 YLESLGDRE
-889 PTTVKIVPTVPDRI
+889 PTAVKIVPTVPERI
-903 GDQILEYIGELESG
+903 GERILEYIDDLDAD

-925 AERFDSSVTEYMVRT
+925 TDRFDDTVTEHMVRT
-940 FLLENIGKDEDP
+940 FLLENIGKDEEP
-952 EFVVNTT
+952 EYVVNTT
-959 GSDKASD
+959 GSEKASD
-966 WVPGYPFRKADK
+966 WVPGYPFRRD
-978 DAETWRFEYN
+978 DPEAETWRFEYN
-988 GDEVA
+988 GDDVA
-993 AMRKKWRENHQTGD
+993 ALRTKWRDNHLSGT
-1007 VEYGDVTFMLP
+1007 VEYGDITFMLP
-1018 DKEGVPGA
+1018 DREGIPGA
-1026 LQGTADIERTQ
+1026 LQGTADVEKTQ

-1061 ASSLKIEISF
+1061 AESLKIEISF

>member
-1 MAQTGTLSTTL
+1 MAETEALSKTLA
-12 EDTVTLSRELREE
+12 DTVTLSHELREE

-33 LYNVDDDN
+33 LYNVDEDG
-41 EFESDAELFFDRTL
+41 EFESDAELFFNRTL

-68 DSLTGEDPRGTHI
+68 DSLSGDDPRGTHI

-97 YHCFDNPEAAGTW
+97 YHCFDDPAAAGTW
-110 ASDSIDGF
+110 AGESIDEF
-118 DVALPE
+118 ESALPE
-124 SATPVTV
+124 SAIPVTV

-163 MQTIQEAVGDETVAF
+163 MQTIQDAVDDETVAF

-211 SDLELYTIVSVLREG
+211 SDLELYTIVSVLRDD

-246 VDKREVLHHRLIDS
+246 VDKREVLRHRLIDS
-260 VNENAAREIVNGYFD
+260 IDEAAAQEIVNGYFD
-275 AYDQSDHVSIPNDLL
+275 AYDQSDHVNLSDDLL

-295 LYPFHPV
+295 LYPFHPK
-302 LLDALETRY
+302 LLDALESRY
-311 YADEDNQNTRGMIY
+311 YADEGNQNTRGMIY

-368 DIKSRVDDEDVP
+368 DIKSRIDTDEVP
-380 YGRRILNTIL
+380 HGRRILNTIL

-398 GEGAEVSEIVMG
+398 GEGTEVSEIVMG
-410 AYQTGSLVSDVVLN
+410 AYETGDLVSDVVLN

-463 TAAKAEVADFITDIF
+463 TSAKAEIGDFITDIF
-478 GSTAYPVGFRTNDM
+478 GSRTAPVGFRTND
-492 RDIPDDREVKVVV
+492 IQEVPDDREITVVV
-505 RDDQWTQEDV
+505 KDDQWTRDEVKQ
-515 EKVITNDGRGRE
+515 VITNEGRGRE

-553 RYIEGARQVLADE
+553 KYIEGARQVLADE

-573 ASIRDMKEQEENEL
+573 SSIKDMREQEENEL

-601 NDLLDDDAWEDE
+601 DDLLNDFGQVA
-613 KIQPMDLD
+613 PMDLD
-621 VFVLDEAELDASNIA
+621 VFVHDEAELDASNIA

-653 ADDLLER
+653 VADLLDR
-660 RGEISVEDI
+660 RGEISIEDT
-669 YEQFLRDP
+669 YEQFLRNP
-677 ELPTPGSANDVL
+677 ELPIPGSANDVM
-689 NAAVEALDGK
+689 NATVKALGDK

-708 FRDDFSGSSLDTV
+708 FREDLSGGSLETV
-721 LVRQNDVNVWGVDEV
+721 LVHQDDVDVWGVDDV
-736 EQELRQRFGSGA
+736 EQELRERFGSGTTA
-748 ASLDIGDFELELVED
+748 LDIGDFELELVED

-773 DVVMRA
+773 DIVMRA
-779 IGRLAREE
+779 IGRLNEDD
-787 QYVIVKGNEI
+787 QYVVVRGNEI

-802 SDATLRDVGG
+802 SDATIRDVGN
-812 AEVVGAS
+812 ATVVGAS
-819 SLVDR
+819 HLREQIEER
-824 IEVQIDDDGY
+824 IEDDGY
-834 ANLDTIIGEIRSEE
+834 ANVDKIIGEIRADES
-848 GVFLPPDET
+848 VYLPPDET
-857 GSVAREAVNEFLVD
+857 GTAAREAVNEFLVD

-880 YLGSLGDRN
+880 YLESLGDRES
-889 PTTVKIVPTVPDRI
+889 TAVKIVPTVPERI
-903 GDQILEYIGELESG
+903 GERVVEYIDDLDAD
-917 DQFTVNKV
+917 DQFTVKKV
-925 AERFDSSVTEYMVRT
+925 TDRFDDTVTEHMVRT
-940 FLLENIGKDEDP
+940 FLLEHIGKDEEP
-952 EFVVNTT
+952 EYVVNTT
-959 GSDKASD
+959 GSEKASD
-966 WVPGYPFRKADK
+966 WVPGYPFRRADPE
-978 DAETWRFEYN
+978 AETWRFEYN
-988 GDEVA
+988 GDNVA
-993 AMRKKWRENHQTGD
+993 ALRTKWRDNHLSGT

-1018 DKEGVPGA
+1018 DREGIPGA
-1026 LQGTADIERTQ
+1026 LQGTADVDRTQ

-1061 ASSLKIEISF
+1061 AESLKIEISF

>member
-1 MAQTGTLSTTL
+1 MAETTALSQTLA
-12 EDTVTLSRELREE
+12 DTVTLSRELREE

-33 LYNVDDDN
+33 LYNVDDDG
-41 EFESDAELFFDRTL
+41 EFESDANLFFERTL

-97 YHCFDNPEAAGTW
+97 YHCFDDPSAAGTW
-110 ASDSIDGF
+110 ARDSIEGF
-118 DVALPE
+118 EDALPE
-124 SATPVTV
+124 SAIPITV
-131 AMQNEQYEYLWE
+131 AMHNEQYEHLWE

-150 YDPGTYESGGYPD
+150 YDPGTFESGGYPD
-163 MQTIQEAVGDETVAF
+163 MQTIQDAVGDETVGF

-246 VDKREVLHHRLIDS
+246 VDKREVLRHRLIDS
-260 VNENAAREIVNGYFD
+260 VEEKPAREIVNGYFD
-275 AYDQSDHVSIPNDLL
+275 AYDQSDHVSLPDDLL

-368 DIKSRVDDEDVP
+368 DIKSRIDTDEVP
-380 YGRRILNTIL
+380 HGRRILNTIL

-410 AYQTGSLVSDVVLN
+410 AYQTGDLVSDVVLN

-463 TAAKAEVADFITDIF
+463 TAAKAEIADFITDIF
-478 GSTAYPVGFRTNDM
+478 GSNASPVGFRTNDM
-492 RDIPDDREVKVVV
+492 RDIPDDRDIKVVV
-505 RDDQWTQEDV
+505 KDDQWTQEEV
-515 EKVITNDGRGRE
+515 EQVITNDGRGRE

-573 ASIRDMKEQEENEL
+573 ESISGMKDQEENEL

-592 LLYGEVLDG
+592 LLYGEAVDG
-601 NDLLDDDAWEDE
+601 DNLLDKDE
-613 KIQPMDLD
+613 WDRMEPMDLD
-621 VFVLDEAELDASNIA
+621 VYVMDGAELDAANIA
-636 DSAAADPF
+636 DSAAADSL
-644 DLQSHVWDI
+644 DLQPHIWDI
-653 ADDLLER
+653 AEDLLER

-677 ELPTPGSANDVL
+677 ELPIPGSANDVL
-689 NAAVEALDGK
+689 NATVEALEGK
-699 PVLARDTGG
+699 PVLARDSKG
-708 FRDDFSGSSLDTV
+708 FRDDLAGSSLDTV
-721 LVRQNDVNVWGVDEV
+721 LVQTDAVDVWGVDDV
-736 EQELRQRFGSGA
+736 EEDLRQRFGSGTTA
-748 ASLDIGDFELELVED
+748 IDIGDFQVDLVED
-763 GEIWIDGDSH
+763 GEIWIDGDTL

-779 IGRLAREE
+779 IGRLNRED
-787 QYVIVKGNEI
+787 QYVIVHGNEI

-802 SDATLRDVGG
+802 SDATLRDVGS
-812 AEVVGAS
+812 ATVVGAS
-819 SLVDR
+819 YLTDR
-824 IEVQIDDDGY
+824 IAEEIEENGY
-834 ANLDTIIGEIRSEE
+834 ANLDTIIGEVRADET
-848 GVFLPPDET
+848 VFLPPDET
-857 GSVAREAVNEFLVD
+857 QAAAREAVNEFLID
-871 DYVLEAGGR
+871 EYVLEAGGR
-880 YLGSLGDRN
+880 YLDSLGDRD
-889 PTTVKIVPTVPDRI
+889 PTTVKIVPTVSDRI
-903 GDQILEYIGELESG
+903 GDQILEYIEGLDAGE
-917 DQFTVNKV
+917 QFTVNKV
-925 AERFDSSVTEYMVRT
+925 TDRFDSSVTEYMVRT
-940 FLLENIGKDEDP
+940 FLLENIGKEDDP
-952 EFVVNTT
+952 EYVVNTT

-966 WVPGYPFRKADK
+966 WVPGYPFRKADA

-988 GDEVA
+988 GDDVA
-993 AMRKKWRENHQTGD
+993 AMRTKWRNNHKSGS

-1018 DKEGVPGA
+1018 DKEGIPGA
-1026 LQGTADIERTQ
+1026 LQGTADVDRTQ

-1061 ASSLKIEISF
+1061 ASSLKVEISF

>member
-1 MAQTGTLSTTL
+1 MSQAGSLSNTL

-33 LYNVDDDN
+33 LYNVEDDE
-41 EFESDAELFFDRTL
+41 EFESDAELFFERTL
-55 MTQGL
+55 MTEGL
-60 REALSILR
+60 REALTILR

-97 YHCFDNPEAAGTW
+97 YHCFADSEAAGRW
-110 ASDSIDGF
+110 ADESIDGF
-118 DVALPE
+118 GDALPDD
-124 SATPVTV
+124 ATPVTV
-131 AMQNEQYEYLWE
+131 SMQNEQYEYLWE
-143 PFFEALD
+143 PLFEALD
-150 YDPGTYESGGYPD
+150 YDLGTFDSGGYPD
-163 MQTIQEAVGDETVAF
+163 MQKIQEAVGDETVAF

-189 LQGDRKS
+189 LRGDRKS
-196 ANKAFLQSLLESTAL
+196 ANKGFLQALLESTAL
-211 SDLELYTIVSVLREG
+211 SDLDLYTVVSVLREG

-246 VDKREVLHHRLIDS
+246 VDKREVLRHRLIDS
-260 VNENAAREIVNGYFD
+260 VDEDAAREIVNGYFD
-275 AYDQSDHVSIPNDLL
+275 AYDQAEGHVDLPDDLL

-311 YADEDNQNTRGMIY
+311 YADEGNQNTRGMIY
-325 LFSKVLLEMQDQTDL
+325 LFSKVLLEMRDQTDL

-368 DIKSRVDDEDVP
+368 DIKNRVDADEVP
-380 YGRRILNTIL
+380 HGRRILNAIL

-398 GEGAEVSEIVMG
+398 GEGANVSEIVMG
-410 AYQTGSLVSDVVLN
+410 AYQTGDLVSDVVLN

-448 NPNALIRNAAVDVSE
+448 NPNALIRNAATDVSE
-463 TAAKAEVADFITDIF
+463 TSAKAEIADFVGEIF
-478 GSTAYPVGFRTNDM
+478 GSNAHPVGFRTSDM
-492 RDIPDDREVKVVV
+492 RDIPDDRDIKVVV
-505 RDDQWTQEDV
+505 KDSQWTQEEV
-515 EKVITNDGRGRE
+515 KKVITNDGRGRE

-573 ASIRDMKEQEENEL
+573 TSIQGMKDQEENEL

-601 NDLLDDDAWEDE
+601 DDLLNEFDLAA
-613 KIQPMDLD
+613 PMELD
-621 VFVLDEAELDASNIA
+621 VYVMDEAELDGSNIA

-653 ADDLLER
+653 VQDLLDR
-660 RGEISVEDI
+660 RGEISVDDV

-677 ELPTPGSANDVL
+677 QLPIPGSANDVL
-689 NAAVEALDGK
+689 NATVEALNGK

-708 FRDDFSGSSLDTV
+708 FRDDLSGSSLDTV
-721 LVRQNDVNVWGVDEV
+721 LVYKDDVELWGVDDV
-736 EQELRQRFGSGA
+736 EQELRRRFGSGTTA
-748 ASLDIGDFELELVED
+748 LDIGDFELELIED
-763 GEIWIDGDSH
+763 GEVWIDGDSH
-773 DVVMRA
+773 DVVMRS
-779 IGRLAREE
+779 IGRLNRED
-787 QYVIVKGNEI
+787 QYVVVRGNQI

-802 SDATLRDVGG
+802 SDATLRDVGS
-812 AEVVGAS
+812 ATTVGAS
-819 SLVDR
+819 YLADR
-824 IEVQIDDDGY
+824 IGEQIEETGY
-834 ANLDTIIGEIRSEE
+834 ANLDTILGEIRADET
-848 GVFLPPDET
+848 VFLPPGET
-857 GSVAREAVNEFLVD
+857 EAAAREAVNDYLVD

-880 YLGSLGDRN
+880 YLESLGDRD
-889 PTTVKIVPTVPDRI
+889 PTSVKIVPTVSDRI
-903 GDQILEYIGELESG
+903 GKQILDYLDDLEPG
-917 DQFTVNKV
+917 DQFTVSKV
-925 AERFDSSVTEYMVRT
+925 TDRFDSSVTEDMVKT
-940 FLLENIGKDEDP
+940 FLLQNLGREEEP
-952 EFVVNTT
+952 AYVVGPT
-959 GSDKASD
+959 GSDKSSD
-966 WVPGYPFRKADK
+966 WVPGYPFRIP
-978 DAETWRFEYN
+978 ETETPTWRFEYN
-988 GDEVA
+988 GDDVA
-993 AMRKKWRENHQTGD
+993 AMRRKWRRDHQTGS

-1018 DKEGVPGA
+1018 DKDGVPGA
-1026 LQGTADIERTQ
+1026 LQGTVDVERTQ

-1054 FERMPDE
+1054 FEHMPDE

>member
-1 MAQTGTLSTTL
+1 MAETSALSQTL
-12 EDTVTLSRELREE
+12 EDTVTLSRELRED

-33 LYNVDDDN
+33 LYNVDDDR
-41 EFESDAELFFDRTL
+41 EFESDADLFFDRTL

-60 REALSILR
+60 REALTILR

-97 YHCFDNPEAAGTW
+97 YHCFNDPVAAGEW
-110 ASDSIDGF
+110 ADGSIDGF
-118 DVALPE
+118 ADALPE
-124 SATPVTV
+124 SAIPVTV
-131 AMQNEQYEYLWE
+131 AIQNEQYEYLWE

-150 YDPGTYESGGYPD
+150 YDPGSFESGGYPD
-163 MQTIQEAVGDETVAF
+163 MQTIQEAVGDETVAL

-211 SDLELYTIVSVLREG
+211 SDLELYTVVSVLRED

-260 VNENAAREIVNGYFD
+260 VDENAAREIVNGYFD
-275 AYDQSDHVSIPNDLL
+275 AYDQSDHVTLPDDLL
-290 SEMHD
+290 AEMHN

-325 LFSKVLLEMQDQTDL
+325 LFSKVLLEMRDQTDL
-340 ITHGDIDAIEFEDE
+340 ITHGDIDATEFEDE
-354 LAKINYERLNAATG
+354 LAKINFNRLNAATG
-368 DIKSRVDDEDVP
+368 DIENRVDHDDVP

-410 AYQTGSLVSDVVLN
+410 AYQTGDLISDVVLN

-463 TAAKAEVADFITDIF
+463 TASKAEIADFITDIF
-478 GSTAYPVGFRTNDM
+478 GSNAHPVGFRTNDI
-492 RDIPDDREVKVVV
+492 REISDSREVKVVIK
-505 RDDQWTQEDV
+505 DDQWTPDEV
-515 EKVITNDGRGRE
+515 EQVITNDGRGRE

-535 QPSGDKAIESG
+535 QPSGEKAIESG

-566 SLDDEIR
+566 SLDEEIR
-573 ASIRDMKEQEENEL
+573 ESIQEMKDQEEHEL

-601 NDLLDDDAWEDE
+601 DDLLNDFDDAA
-613 KIQPMDLD
+613 PMDLD
-621 VFVLDEAELDASNIA
+621 VYVLEGSELDASNIA
-636 DSAAADPF
+636 DSASADPF
-644 DLQSHVWDI
+644 DLQSHIWPIVE
-653 ADDLLER
+653 DLLDR
-660 RGEISVEDI
+660 RGEIAIDDV

-677 ELPTPGSANDVL
+677 ELPIPGSANDVL
-689 NAAVEALDGK
+689 EATVKALSDK
-699 PVLARDTGG
+699 PILARDTEG
-708 FRDDFSGSSLDTV
+708 FRDDLSGSSLDTV
-721 LVRQNDVNVWGVDEV
+721 LVQKEDVEVWSVDDV
-736 EQELRQRFGSGA
+736 EQELRQRFGSGTTVV
-748 ASLDIGDFELELVED
+748 DIGNFQVELVED
-763 GEIWIDGDSH
+763 SEIWIDGDTL

-779 IGRLAREE
+779 IGRLNRQD
-787 QYVIVKGNEI
+787 QYVIVHGNEI

-802 SDATLRDVGG
+802 LDATLRDVGG
-812 AEVVGAS
+812 ATVVGAS
-819 SLVDR
+819 YLADR
-824 IEVQIDDDGY
+824 IEEAIEDDGY
-834 ANLDTIIGEIRSEE
+834 ASLDTIIGEIRADES
-848 GVFLPPDET
+848 VFLPPDET
-857 GSVAREAVNEFLVD
+857 ETTAREAVNEFLVEN
-871 DYVLEAGGR
+871 YVLEAGGR
-880 YLGSLGDRN
+880 YLESLGDRQ
-889 PTTVKIVPTVPDRI
+889 PTTVKLVPTVDDRV
-903 GDQILEYIGELESG
+903 GNQILEYIDELDPG
-917 DQFTVNKV
+917 DQFTVNKI
-925 AERFDSSVTEYMVRT
+925 ADRFDSSVTEYMVRT
-940 FLLENIGKDEDP
+940 FLLENIGKGEEP
-952 EFVVNTT
+952 EYVVNTT
-959 GSDKASD
+959 GSEKASD
-966 WVPGYPFRKADK
+966 WVPGYPFRKADA

-988 GDEVA
+988 GDDVA
-993 AMRKKWRENHQTGD
+993 ALRSKWRNNHQTGS

-1018 DKEGVPGA
+1018 DREGVPGA
-1026 LQGTADIERTQ
+1026 LQGTVDVERTQ

-1043 SEQDYTKVQDL
+1043 SDQEYTKVQDL

>member
-1 MAQTGTLSTTL
+1 MVESEASSRTLA
-12 EDTVTLSRELREE
+12 DTVTLSRELREE

-33 LYNVDDDN
+33 LYNVDDED
-41 EFESDAELFFDRTL
+41 EFESDADLFFDRTL

-68 DSLTGEDPRGTHI
+68 DSLTGDDPRGTHI

-90 SHQMVAL
+90 SHQLVAL
-97 YHCFDNPEAAGTW
+97 YHCFDDPAAAGDW
-110 ASDSIDGF
+110 AGDSIEGFENSLPDG
-118 DVALPE
+118 AK
-124 SATPVTV
+124 PVTV

-211 SDLELYTIVSVLREG
+211 SDLGLYTIVSVLREG

-246 VDKREVLHHRLIDS
+246 VDKREVLRHRLIGSIDES
-260 VNENAAREIVNGYFD
+260 AAREIVNGYFD
-275 AYDQSDHVSIPNDLL
+275 AYDQSDHVDLPDDLL

-311 YADEDNQNTRGMIY
+311 YADEGNQNTRGMIY
-325 LFSKVLLEMQDQTDL
+325 LFSKVLLEMQEQTDL

-354 LAKINYERLNAATG
+354 LAKLNYERLDAAIG
-368 DIKSRVDDEDVP
+368 DITSRIDENEVP
-380 YGRRILNTIL
+380 HGRRILNTIL

-398 GEGAEVSEIVMG
+398 GEGADVSEIVMG
-410 AYQTGSLVSDVVLN
+410 AYHTGDLVSDIVLN

-463 TAAKAEVADFITDIF
+463 TAAKAEIADFVTDIF
-478 GSTAYPVGFRTNDM
+478 GSSAYPVGFRTNDI
-492 RDIPDDREVKVVV
+492 RDIPDDRDITVVV
-505 RDDQWTQEDV
+505 KDDQWSQGEV
-515 EKVITNDGRGRE
+515 ERVITNDGRGRE

-535 QPSGDKAIESG
+535 QPAGDEAIESG

-566 SLDDEIR
+566 SLDEDIR
-573 ASIRDMKEQEENEL
+573 ESIRGMKEQEEEEL

-601 NDLLDDDAWEDE
+601 DNLLHGWG
-613 KIQPMDLD
+613 QMTPMELD
-621 VFVLDEAELDASNIA
+621 VYVLDEAELDASNIA
-636 DSAAADPF
+636 ASASADPF
-644 DLQSHVWDI
+644 DLQSHVW
-653 ADDLLER
+653 AVTEALLDR
-660 RGEISVEDI
+660 RGEISIEEI

-677 ELPTPGSANDVL
+677 ELPIPGSANDVL
-689 NAAVEALDGK
+689 NATVEALSGK

-708 FRDDFSGSSLDTV
+708 FRADLSGSSLDTV
-721 LVRQNDVNVWGVDEV
+721 LVERDTVDVWGVDDV
-736 EQELRQRFGSGA
+736 EPELRQRFGSGTTT
-748 ASLDIGDFELELVED
+748 LDIGDFELELLED

-787 QYVIVKGNEI
+787 QYVIVRGNEI

-824 IEVQIDDDGY
+824 IGTHIDDDGY
-834 ANLDTIIGEIRSEE
+834 ANLGTIIGEIRAEE
-848 GVFLPPDET
+848 AVFLPPDE
-857 GSVAREAVNEFLVD
+857 SEAIAREAVNEFLVD

-880 YLGSLGDRN
+880 YLGALGDRD

-903 GDQILEYIGELESG
+903 GDQILEYVENLEPG
-917 DQFTVNKV
+917 DQFTVTKV
-925 AERFDSSVTEYMVRT
+925 TDRFDDSVTEYMVRT
-940 FLLENIGKDEDP
+940 YLLENIGKDENP
-952 EFVVNTT
+952 EYVVSTT
-959 GSDKASD
+959 GSERAAD
-966 WVPGYPFRKADK
+966 WVPGYPFRKADTEA
-978 DAETWRFEYN
+978 DTWRFEYN
-988 GDEVA
+988 GDDVA
-993 AMRKKWRENHQTGD
+993 AMRRKWRNNHRTGD

-1018 DKEGVPGA
+1018 DRGGVPGA
-1026 LQGTADIERTQ
+1026 LQGTADVERTQ

-1043 SEQDYTKVQDL
+1043 SGQDYTKVQDL
-1054 FERMPDE
+1054 FGRMPDE
-1061 ASSLKIEISF
+1061 ASSLKVEISF

>member
-1 MAQTGTLSTTL
+1 MAQTGSLPNTL

-33 LYNVDDDN
+33 LYNVDDDD
-41 EFESDAELFFDRTL
+41 EFESDAALFFERTL

-68 DSLTGEDPRGTHI
+68 NSLTGDDPRGTHI

-97 YHCFDNPEAAGTW
+97 YHCFDDPDAAGAW
-110 ASDSIDGF
+110 ASDSVEGF
-118 DVALPE
+118 DAALPE
-124 SATPVTV
+124 SATPITV

-150 YDPGTYESGGYPD
+150 YDPGTFESGGYPD
-163 MQTIQEAVGDETVAF
+163 MQTIQEAVGDTTVAF

-246 VDKREVLHHRLIDS
+246 VDKREVLRHRLIDS
-260 VNENAAREIVNGYFD
+260 VNESAAREIVNGYFD
-275 AYDQSDHVSIPNDLL
+275 AYDQADGHVDLPDDLL

-311 YADEDNQNTRGMIY
+311 YADEGNQNTRGMIY
-325 LFSKVLLEMQDQTDL
+325 LFSKVLLQMQDQTDL

-368 DIKSRVDDEDVP
+368 DIKSRVDTDEVP
-380 YGRRILNTIL
+380 HGRRILNTIL

-410 AYQTGSLVSDVVLN
+410 AYQTGDLVSDVVLN

-433 HLHKLNGKYAIRDRQ
+433 HLHKLNGNYAIRDRQ

-463 TAAKAEVADFITDIF
+463 TSAKAEIADFITDIF
-478 GSTAYPVGFRTNDM
+478 GSNAHPVGFRTNDM

-505 RDDQWTQEDV
+505 KDGQWTQDEV
-515 EKVITNDGRGRE
+515 KKVITNDGRGRE

-573 ASIRDMKEQEENEL
+573 TSIRSMMEQEENEL

-592 LLYGEVLDG
+592 LLYGDVIDG
-601 NDLLDDDAWEDE
+601 DNLMDDDEWAKVE
-613 KIQPMDLD
+613 PMDLD

-653 ADDLLER
+653 AEDLLER

-677 ELPTPGSANDVL
+677 ELPIPGSANDVL
-689 NAAVEALDGK
+689 NATVEALDGK

-708 FRDDFSGSSLDTV
+708 FRDDLSGSSLDTV
-721 LVRQNDVNVWGVDEV
+721 LVQQEDVDVWGVDDA
-736 EQELRQRFGSGA
+736 EQELRQRFGSGTTA
-748 ASLDIGDFELELVED
+748 LDIGDFELELVED

-779 IGRLAREE
+779 IGRLARED

-824 IEVQIDDDGY
+824 IEKHIDDDGY
-834 ANLDTIIGEIRSEE
+834 ANLDTIIGEVRSDEA
-848 GVFLPPDET
+848 VFLPPDET
-857 GSVAREAVNEFLVD
+857 ESVAREAVNEFLVD

-880 YLGSLGDRN
+880 YLGSLGDRE
-889 PTTVKIVPTVPDRI
+889 PTTVKIVPTVSDRI
-903 GDQILEYIGELESG
+903 GDQILAYIEDLEPG

-925 AERFDSSVTEYMVRT
+925 TDRFDDSITEYMVRT
-940 FLLENIGKDEDP
+940 FLLENIGKDEEP
-952 EFVVNTT
+952 EYVVNTT
-959 GSDKASD
+959 GSDKATD
-966 WVPGYPFRKADK
+966 WVPGYPFRKADTEA
-978 DAETWRFEYN
+978 DTWRFEYN
-988 GDEVA
+988 GDDVA
-993 AMRKKWRENHQTGD
+993 AMRSKWRNNHQTGS

-1018 DKEGVPGA
+1018 DREGVPGA
-1026 LQGTADIERTQ
+1026 LQGTADVERTQ

-1054 FERMPDE
+1054 FERMPEE

>member
-1 MAQTGTLSTTL
+1 MAETGSLSKTLA
-12 EDTVTLSRELREE
+12 ETVTLSRELREE

-33 LYNVDDDN
+33 LYNVDDDS
-41 EFESDAELFFDRTL
+41 EFESDAELFFERTL

-60 REALSILR
+60 REALTILR
-68 DSLTGEDPRGTHI
+68 DSLTGDDPRGTHI

-97 YHCFDNPEAAGTW
+97 YHCFDDPSAAGDW
-110 ASDSIDGF
+110 AADSVEGF
-118 DVALPE
+118 DSALPE
-124 SATPVTV
+124 SATPITV

-150 YDPGTYESGGYPD
+150 YDPGTFESGGYPD
-163 MQTIQEAVGDETVAF
+163 MQTIQDAIGDETAAF

-196 ANKAFLQSLLESTAL
+196 ANKAFLQALLESTAL

-246 VDKREVLHHRLIDS
+246 VDKREVLRHRLIDS
-260 VNENAAREIVNGYFD
+260 VDESAAREIVNGYFD
-275 AYDQSDHVSIPNDLL
+275 AYDQSDHVDLPDDLL

-311 YADEDNQNTRGMIY
+311 YADEGNQNTRGMIY

-368 DIKSRVDDEDVP
+368 DIKSRIDEDEVP
-380 YGRRILNTIL
+380 HGRRILNTIL

-410 AYQTGSLVSDVVLN
+410 AYQTGDLVSDVVLN

-463 TAAKAEVADFITDIF
+463 TSAKAEIADFITDIF
-478 GSTAYPVGFRTNDM
+478 GSNAHPVGFRTNDM

-505 RDDQWTQEDV
+505 KDDQWTNEEV
-515 EKVITNDGRGRE
+515 EHVITNDGRGRE

-546 TRYIDKA
+546 TRYINKA
-553 RYIEGARQVLADE
+553 RYIEGSRQVLADE

-573 ASIRDMKEQEENEL
+573 TSIQGMREQEENEL

-601 NDLLDDDAWEDE
+601 NDLLNDWA
-613 KIQPMDLD
+613 QMTPMELD
-621 VFVLDEAELDASNIA
+621 VYVHDEAELNASNIA
-636 DSAAADPF
+636 DSASADPF

-653 ADDLLER
+653 AEDLLER

-677 ELPTPGSANDVL
+677 ELPIPGNANDVL
-689 NAAVEALDGK
+689 NATVKALSDK

-708 FRDDFSGSSLDTV
+708 FRDDLSGSSLDTV
-721 LVRQNDVNVWGVDEV
+721 LVQQDDVDVWGVDDV
-736 EQELRQRFGSGA
+736 EQELRQRFGSGTTA
-748 ASLDIGDFELELVED
+748 LDIGDLELELVED

-787 QYVIVKGNEI
+787 QYVTVKGNEI

-802 SDATLRDVGG
+802 SDATVRDVGG

-819 SLVDR
+819 SLVDH
-824 IEVQIDDDGY
+824 IETHIDDDGY
-834 ANLDTIIGEIRSEE
+834 ANLDTIIGEIRAEE
-848 GVFLPPDET
+848 SVFLPPDET
-857 GSVAREAVNEFLVD
+857 ESVAREAVNEFLVD

-880 YLGSLGDRN
+880 YLGSLGDRD
-889 PTTVKIVPTVPDRI
+889 PTTVKIVPTVPERI
-903 GDQILEYIGELESG
+903 GDQILEYIEDLEPG

-925 AERFDSSVTEYMVRT
+925 GDRFDSSVTEYMVRT
-940 FLLENIGKDEDP
+940 YLLENIGKAEEP
-952 EFVVNTT
+952 EYVVNTT
-959 GSDKASD
+959 GSEKASD
-966 WVPGYPFRKADK
+966 WVPGYPFRKADT
-978 DAETWRFEYN
+978 EIPTWRFEYN
-988 GDEVA
+988 GDDVA
-993 AMRKKWRENHQTGD
+993 AMRSKWRNNHQTGSVD
-1007 VEYGDVTFMLP
+1007 YGDVTFMLP
-1018 DKEGVPGA
+1018 DREGVPGA
-1026 LQGTADIERTQ
+1026 LQGTADVERTQ

-1043 SEQDYTKVQDL
+1043 SGQDYTKVQDL

-1061 ASSLKIEISF
+1061 ASSLKIEITF

>member
-1 MAQTGTLSTTL
+1 MAETEPLTKTLD
-12 EDTVTLSRELREE
+12 DTVTLSRELRED

-33 LYNVDDDN
+33 LYNVENED

-60 REALSILR
+60 REALTILR
-68 DSLTGEDPRGTHI
+68 DSLTGDDPRGTHI

-97 YHCFDNPEAAGTW
+97 YHCFDDPAAAADW
-110 ASDSIDGF
+110 ASDSVEGF
-118 DVALPE
+118 ESALPE
-124 SATPVTV
+124 SAIPITV

-150 YDPGTYESGGYPD
+150 YDPGTFESGGYPD
-163 MQTIQEAVGDETVAF
+163 MQTIQDAVGDETVAF

-196 ANKAFLQSLLESTAL
+196 SNKAFLQSFLESTAL
-211 SDLELYTIVSVLREG
+211 SDLDLYTIVSVLRED

-246 VDKREVLHHRLIDS
+246 VDKREVLRHRLIDDIDQS
-260 VNENAAREIVNGYFD
+260 AAREIVNGYFD
-275 AYDQSDHVSIPNDLL
+275 AYDQSDHVTLPDDLL
-290 SEMHD
+290 ADMHD

-311 YADEDNQNTRGMIY
+311 YADEGNQNTRGMIY

-368 DIKSRVDDEDVP
+368 DIKSRVDTDDVP
-380 YGRRILNTIL
+380 HGRRVLNTIL

-398 GEGAEVSEIVMG
+398 GEGADVSEIVMG
-410 AYQTGSLVSDVVLN
+410 AYQTGDLVADVVLD

-448 NPNALIRNAAVDVSE
+448 NPNALIRNAATDVSE
-463 TAAKAEVADFITDIF
+463 TAAKAEIADFITDIF
-478 GSTAYPVGFRTNDM
+478 GSNAHPVGFRTNDI
-492 RDIPDDREVKVVV
+492 RDIPDSREIKVVV
-505 RDDQWTQEDV
+505 KDSQWTQEEV
-515 EKVITNDGRGRE
+515 KRVITNDGRGRE

-535 QPSGDKAIESG
+535 QPSGEKSIESG

-553 RYIEGARQVLADE
+553 RYIEGARQVLSDE
-566 SLDDEIR
+566 SLDEEIR
-573 ASIRDMKEQEENEL
+573 ESIEEMKEQEVIEL
-587 REELQ
+587 QEELQ

-601 NDLLDDDAWEDE
+601 DDLLNEFDLAA
-613 KIQPMDLD
+613 PMDLD
-621 VFVLDEAELDASNIA
+621 VYALDGPELDASNIA

-644 DLQSHVWDI
+644 DLQTHVWPI
-653 ADDLLER
+653 VEDLLER
-660 RGEISVEDI
+660 RGEISIEDI

-677 ELPTPGSANDVL
+677 ELPIPGSANDVL
-689 NAAVEALDGK
+689 NATVEALEDK
-699 PVLARDTGG
+699 PILARDSSG
-708 FRDDFSGSSLDTV
+708 FRSDLSGSSLDTV
-721 LVRQNDVNVWGVDEV
+721 LVHQDDVDVWGVDDV
-736 EQELRQRFGSGA
+736 EQELRQRFGSGTTA
-748 ASLDIGDFELELVED
+748 LDIGDFELELVQD

-773 DVVMRA
+773 DIIMRA
-779 IGRLAREE
+779 IGRLNREE
-787 QYVIVKGNEI
+787 QYVIVRGNEI

-802 SDATLRDVGG
+802 SDATLRDVGN
-812 AEVVGAS
+812 ATVVGAS
-819 SLVDR
+819 YLSDR
-824 IEVQIDDDGY
+824 IEEAIDEDGY
-834 ANLDTIIGEIRSEE
+834 ANLDTIIGEIRSDES
-848 GVFLPPDET
+848 VFLPPDET
-857 GSVAREAVNEFLVD
+857 ETVAREAANDFLVD

-880 YLGSLGDRN
+880 YLESLGDRD
-889 PTTVKIVPTVPDRI
+889 PTTVKLVPTVPDRI
-903 GDQILEYIGELESG
+903 GEKILEYIEDLEPGE
-917 DQFTVNKV
+917 QFTVNKV
-925 AERFDSSVTEYMVRT
+925 TDRFDSSVTEHMVRT
-940 FLLENIGKDEDP
+940 FLLGNIGKDEQP
-952 EFVVNTT
+952 EYVVNTT

-966 WVPGYPFRKADK
+966 WVPGYPFRKADIQA
-978 DAETWRFEYN
+978 DTWRFEYN
-988 GDEVA
+988 GDDVA
-993 AMRKKWRENHQTGD
+993 AMRKKWRDEHQTGT

-1018 DKEGVPGA
+1018 DREGIPSA
-1026 LQGTADIERTQ
+1026 LQGTADVDRTQ

-1043 SEQDYTKVQDL
+1043 SEQDYTKVQDM
-1054 FERMPDE
+1054 FERMPEE
-1061 ASSLKIEISF
+1061 ATSLKIEISF